1 VSKAGAYG
9 AVSSACQHGCKALPM
24 CASSSFAPD
33 QLQHC
38 MVMLLQFLQ
47 HQTNGFILS
56 MAPSGKHHQ
65 SETSISFYK

>member
-1 VSKAGAYG
+1 MSKAGAYG
-9 AVSSACQHGCKALPM
+9 AVSICMLACVQALPM

-47 HQTNGFILS
+47 DQSNGFILS
-56 MAPSGKHHQ
+56 MAPEREASSVRDLHQ
-65 SETSISFYK
+65 I